1 MSYFDKLLLKNV
13 EKNHI
18 SFRSLKMSPLNQK
31 HCITYA
37 SVQVQFPHL
46 KISTLNTKNEARRN
60 EMHSKVTS
68 NVRDSGV

>member
-1 MSYFDKLLLKNV
+1 
-13 EKNHI
+13 
-18 SFRSLKMSPLNQK
+18 
-31 HCITYA
+31 
-37 SVQVQFPHL
+37 VQVGLQFPHL